1 MDAVRGVDTLLETGG
16 QVQGERK
23 GTMRCHVV
31 GDKISNI
38 DYRITII
45 ITVFLIEL
53 LSILTLL
60 TSLSL
65 SVT

>member
-31 GDKISNI
+31 GDNISNI
-38 DYRITII
+38 NGI
-45 ITVFLIEL
+45 ITVIITDVDVIIILIKL
-53 LSILTLL
+53 LSILP
-60 TSLSL
+60 
-65 SVT
+65 